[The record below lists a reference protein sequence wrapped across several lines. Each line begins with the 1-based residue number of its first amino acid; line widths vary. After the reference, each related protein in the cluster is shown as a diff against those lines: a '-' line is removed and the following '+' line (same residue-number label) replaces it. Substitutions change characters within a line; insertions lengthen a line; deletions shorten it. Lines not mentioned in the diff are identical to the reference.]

1 MVNNRIKICYAKIE
15 INPFRKIH
23 PSNLRGFLGY
33 LFITDPEFHHHSD
46 SSYHYPL
53 VQYKIIDD
61 KLCVLGLNKYAD
73 SVFDNIS
80 QLEYLTLV
88 NEKVDVTN
96 VELNI
101 KNFEIK
107 EQYTQYKFTS
117 PWIALNKKNYDLYGN
132 LDQKNKV
139 EFLAKIIIGNILSAL
154 KGLNLFLDF
163 KLNAEIKATK
173 SIPVSVND
181 NVFQGFFAIV
191 NTNILLPDHI
201 GLGKSVSKGFGTLER
216 LQK

>member
-1 MVNNRIKICYAKIE
+1 MVNNKIKICYAKIE
-15 INPFRKIH
+15 INPFKKIN

-46 SSYHYPL
+46 SSYNYPL
-53 VQYKIIDD
+53 VQYRIINN

-73 SVFDNIS
+73 SVFHNIS
-80 QLEYLTLV
+80 QSEYLTLV
-88 NEKVDVTN
+88 NEKVDITN
-96 VELNI
+96 VELDI

-107 EQYTQYKFTS
+107 EQYTRYKFTS

-132 LDQKNKV
+132 MDKEKRK
-139 EFLAKIIIGNILSAL
+139 EFLKKIIIGNIFSTI

-163 KLNAEIKATK
+163 KLNAELKDTK
-173 SIPVSVND
+173 SVPVSAND
-181 NVFQGFFAIV
+181 NIFQGFFATV
-191 NTNILLPDHI
+191 NINILLPDHI

-216 LQK
+216 IQK